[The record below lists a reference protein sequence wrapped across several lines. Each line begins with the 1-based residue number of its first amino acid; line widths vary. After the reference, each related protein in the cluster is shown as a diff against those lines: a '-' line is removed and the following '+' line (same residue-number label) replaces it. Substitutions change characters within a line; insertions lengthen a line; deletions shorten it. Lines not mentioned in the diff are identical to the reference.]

1 MRHAPA
7 FLCHALEG
15 LPRAGH
21 AAAAAVAGSCG
32 LFLLLALSGIA
43 AWQWDGKAT
52 WVDFWFKQVGGPL
65 LVAYAVAEVI
75 ATGSVARWFAPGEPM
90 RRPWRLLQAASV
102 THAASTMFRHW
113 FGAPIASNPLAL
125 LPGAPF
131 WIEVSRE
138 FGRVLG
144 GTLWLALLAAG
155 LGLALRVHARLGL
168 LRSPGVAGWLT
179 IAAAG
184 ALLAYTL
191 RSLVYWLGV
200 PSVRSSALWWIG
212 WITDPLLGLLL
223 VLSILLARSSAPLA
237 GGMLAW
243 PWRAYYCAALL
254 TCIGSPRAGI
264 VNSGLMPPSALWP
277 SWLVWHPAAALF
289 ALAPLWQLRAMAASA
304 RPEPGRDGLRQR
316 R

>member
-15 LPRAGH
+15 LPRAAH
-21 AAAAAVAGSCG
+21 AAAAAVTASCG
-32 LFLLLALSGIA
+32 LFLLGALAAIA
-43 AWQWDGKAT
+43 VWQWGGSAS
-52 WVDFWFKQVGGPL
+52 WVDSWFKQVGGPL

-90 RRPWRLLQAASV
+90 RGPWRLLFAASM
-102 THAASTMFRHW
+102 THAASVMFRHW
-113 FGAPIASNPLAL
+113 LGVPIASNPLVP
-125 LPGAPF
+125 LPGGQF
-131 WIEVSRE
+131 WIEVCRE
-138 FGRVLG
+138 FGRILG
-144 GTLWLALLAAG
+144 GTVWLALLAAG

-168 LRSPGVAGWLT
+168 LRPPGVAGWLT

-191 RSLVYWLGV
+191 RSFLYWLGA
-200 PSVRSSALWWIG
+200 PTVRSSALWWIG

-223 VLSILLARSSAPLA
+223 VLSILLGRASAPLA
-237 GGMLAW
+237 GGLLAW

-254 TCIGSPRAGI
+254 TCIGSLCAGI

-277 SWLVWHPAAALF
+277 SWFVWHPAAALF
-289 ALAPLWQLRAMAASA
+289 ALAPLWQLRAMVAPAP
-304 RPEPGRDGLRQR
+304 PEPGRDGRRQR